1 MGFILNNSGMG
12 AGFILVILP
21 GVGRDRSF
29 ILLLAW
35 DWDGTGLVSVG
46 AGQDRSE
53 NPLPCQSLLHM
64 VVQGNYSL
72 YIWTKLPV
80 NYSLIQLISL
90 FKLP

>member
-1 MGFILNNSGMG
+1 MGMGFILNNSGMG

-53 NPLPCQSLLHM
+53 NPLPCQSL
-64 VVQGNYSL
+64 VCARV
-72 YIWTKLPV
+72 
-80 NYSLIQLISL
+80 
-90 FKLP
+90 